1 MLNTVNSSTN
11 TTTTSIDCI
20 INTLNNVKSDL
31 ERLGNELAASG
42 SHKNL
47 AGTKQ
52 DELNQI
58 CQINKVVTLYKT
70 LDEAINNLKVF
81 VNNDKDSENFL
92 KRIKREK
99 SIETHENINNLKS
112 EANEFLYSEDTS
124 ENDICYEIKD
134 EHKTE
139 INAENLEDNLNQGVF
154 AYLISNL

>member
-42 SHKNL
+42 GHKNL

-52 DELNQI
+52 EELYHV
-58 CQINKVVTLYKT
+58 CQINKVVTLFKT
-70 LDEAINNLKVF
+70 LDEAINNLKIF
-81 VNNDKDSENFL
+81 VNNEKDFENFR

-112 EANEFLYSEDTS
+112 EANEFLYSEDTL
-124 ENDICYEIKD
+124 ENDICYDIKD

-139 INAENLEDNLNQGVF
+139 INAENFEDNLNQGVF
-154 AYLISNL
+154 AFLISNL